1 MNEKIIFWIDS
12 KLLYF
17 GLANYLQKKTDAEF
31 FAIIDITNKTKKF
44 FEHQKLVNFEKF
56 WFYFDHVKLE
66 NSKPDLEFLSHIEKK
81 YGLNLWKLA
90 VNERIFYRFNK
101 FYKFSTDEILC
112 ILEQECRLFEK
123 IIEEVKPTHL
133 ITKETIQHKDHIF
146 YEMCKKS
153 GIKILMLSQP
163 KIGYRCIISSEPQ
176 QFDHDM
182 NLEQVASKN
191 RTYDEILDWVNSFNT
206 LKQQKDYTATFATSN
221 QSRFKAAREFLTTN
235 NENPKTHYTYHGRSK
250 FRVLIN
256 EINSILNKNKRE
268 SFMRNNF
275 LTKIKDN
282 EKFIYFP
289 LAVDEERN
297 LLLGAPFFTN
307 QLENVRH
314 IVKSLPIGY
323 KLYVK
328 ETPSQST
335 RQWRDISEYK
345 EMMAIPNVR
354 LIHPSVSPSEI
365 YEKTSLVITI
375 AGSSAL
381 EAAFHRKPSIVFTKL
396 TYSILPS
403 VDTVTSL
410 EELPNSIRASLNK
423 TVDVA
428 DLDRYV
434 TLLDENSFV
443 FDQHIIETMEHNHF
457 FYGGHLI
464 DVEID
469 SSSMEYYL
477 QENENEFKKLAE
489 EFFKRL

>member
-1 MNEKIIFWIDS
+1 
-12 KLLYF
+12 
-17 GLANYLQKKTDAEF
+17 
-31 FAIIDITNKTKKF
+31 
-44 FEHQKLVNFEKF
+44 
-56 WFYFDHVKLE
+56 
-66 NSKPDLEFLSHIEKK
+66 
-81 YGLNLWKLA
+81 
-90 VNERIFYRFNK
+90 
-101 FYKFSTDEILC
+101 
-112 ILEQECRLFEK
+112 
-123 IIEEVKPTHL
+123 
-133 ITKETIQHKDHIF
+133 
-146 YEMCKKS
+146 
-153 GIKILMLSQP
+153 
-163 KIGYRCIISSEPQ
+163 
-176 QFDHDM
+176 
-182 NLEQVASKN
+182 
-191 RTYDEILDWVNSFNT
+191 
-206 LKQQKDYTATFATSN
+206 
-221 QSRFKAAREFLTTN
+221 
-235 NENPKTHYTYHGRSK
+235 
-250 FRVLIN
+250 
-256 EINSILNKNKRE
+256 
-268 SFMRNNF
+268 
-275 LTKIKDN
+275 
-282 EKFIYFP
+282 
-289 LAVDEERN
+289 
-297 LLLGAPFFTN
+297 
-307 QLENVRH
+307 
-314 IVKSLPIGY
+314 
-323 KLYVK
+323 
-328 ETPSQST
+328 
-335 RQWRDISEYK
+335 
-345 EMMAIPNVR
+345 MMAIPNVR